1 MWLVLLW
8 HGCGMPGATTLSAMN
23 KRLIA
28 GVLWLFAGWYL
39 GNLLAFA
46 LGLSDFFGPIL
57 GVTAALL
64 VAGDPFGLLWA
75 RAAAR
80 QASAGDRLES
90 TAAD

>member
-1 MWLVLLW
+1 
-8 HGCGMPGATTLSAMN
+8 MN

-39 GNLLAFA
+39 GNLLAFFF
-46 LGLSDFFGPIL
+46 GLSDFFGPIL
-57 GVTAALL
+57 GVIAALF

-80 QASAGDRLES
+80 QASAGERLES
-90 TAAD
+90 SATD